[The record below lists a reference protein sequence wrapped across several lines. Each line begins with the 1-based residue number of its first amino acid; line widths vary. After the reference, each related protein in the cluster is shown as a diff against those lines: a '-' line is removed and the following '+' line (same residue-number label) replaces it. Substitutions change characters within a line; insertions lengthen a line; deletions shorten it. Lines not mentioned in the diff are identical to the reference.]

1 MSIHDDAEK
10 AMWNDEGPVA
20 DNMKVPVWIE
30 SDISWQQVCA
40 ITNNGCKSGA
50 YMPAVTYYKAQL
62 TMGHYG
68 DEVFDFLYNMIGDS
82 EEVFDFL
89 YNMIGEWPAIKNI
102 TWSLMCAHVLSK
114 AVDLWAFG
122 AYEHYVQAF
131 KEFA

>member
-40 ITNNGCKSGA
+40 IANTGCESGA

-62 TMGHYG
+62 TMGHHG
-68 DEVFDFLYNMIGDS
+68 DEVFDFLYHM
-82 EEVFDFL
+82 L
-89 YNMIGEWPAIKNI
+89 GEWPAIKDT
-102 TWSLMCAHVLSK
+102 TWSQMCAHFLSK
-114 AVDLWAFG
+114 AVDLWAFE
-122 AYEHYVQAF
+122 ASEHYVQAF
-131 KEFA
+131 KEFS